1 MRFSSTLF
9 QSDFAVMIGLSGL
22 NTKFSETQGKSETLW
37 GQLIWQ
43 MKLPNLDKHLF
54 HEITP
59 VSKSYIYL
67 YFCIDIDTHTHIC
80 INTDTYLEKN
90 SSSLPSPAE
99 QFHIMQPSIHEFPY
113 LATICLSECIFTDT
127 KKKKKKKRTRRTNKI
142 IKFLIQ
148 TLSSYVR
155 LYFPKIHISHLILTS
170 WLGWGVGAAL
180 ATQHAGR
187 DAAWLSRLGYK
198 RIQLLP
204 VNLLA
209 VSPAAPFPSPKHNPL
224 RSATLGVLR

>member
-9 QSDFAVMIGLSGL
+9 QSDFAFMIGLSGL

-37 GQLIWQ
+37 GQLLWQ

-67 YFCIDIDTHTHIC
+67 YFCIDIDTHTHMC
-80 INTDTYLEKN
+80 INTDTHLEKN

-99 QFHIMQPSIHEFPY
+99 QFHIMQPSINEFPY
-113 LATICLSECIFTDT
+113 LATICLSEYIFTDT
-127 KKKKKKKRTRRTNKI
+127 KKKKKKRRRRRRRDRARRRRRNNKI

-170 WLGWGVGAAL
+170 WFGMRGWGCTGHQACWKGCCMTFEA
-180 ATQHAGR
+180 
-187 DAAWLSRLGYK
+187 RL
-198 RIQLLP
+198 
-204 VNLLA
+204 
-209 VSPAAPFPSPKHNPL
+209 
-224 RSATLGVLR
+224 